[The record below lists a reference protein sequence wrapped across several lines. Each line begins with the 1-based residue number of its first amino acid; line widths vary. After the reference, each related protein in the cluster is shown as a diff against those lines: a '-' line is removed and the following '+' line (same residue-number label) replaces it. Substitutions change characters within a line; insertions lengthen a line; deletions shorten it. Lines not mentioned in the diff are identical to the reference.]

1 LDIVILLTCLTWK
14 DILWNFDSSCY
25 DAFNFLKKAFTSA
38 SILTY
43 WIPNAQLIMETNASD
58 YTLAIILSIVNEE
71 NEVYLVTFHF
81 YTFTAAELNY
91 DTYDKKKLLAIFEGF
106 KIW

>member
-1 LDIVILLTCLTWK
+1 
-14 DILWNFDSSCY
+14 
-25 DAFNFLKKAFTSA
+25 
-38 SILTY
+38 
-43 WIPNAQLIMETNASD
+43 METNASD

-91 DTYDKKKLLAIFEGF
+91 DTYDKKNYLPFLKALKFGDI
-106 KIW
+106 IWKA